1 MTRSRRDDLI
11 RTALDLFR
19 QNGYH
24 ATGIEKIL
32 STANVSKP
40 TLYRH
45 FNSKDDLIV
54 AALQKWD
61 EDSRAWLQQ
70 EMERRGRTPR
80 EQVIGLFDALADW
93 FDSVGFQGCLFIN
106 ATVEFAGQDNPI
118 HQVAAA
124 HKRRF
129 AAHVCDLVAAAGAA
143 DPDETTERLMI
154 LMEGAIVTAH
164 THGRSDAA
172 HRAREMADQILAR
185 CIDDTRADAA
195 PTRRTTRPP
204 PSPAAPTH
212 ALTPGPP
219 ARSPSGGT

>member
-32 STANVSKP
+32 STAGVSKP

-45 FNSKDDLIV
+45 FNSKDDLII
-54 AALQKWD
+54 AALEKWD
-61 EDSRAWLQQ
+61 EDSRDWLNQ

-80 EQVIGLFDALADW
+80 EQILALFDALADW
-93 FDSVGFQGCLFIN
+93 FESVGFQGCLFIN
-106 ATVEFAGQDNPI
+106 ATVEFAEQDNPI
-118 HQVAAA
+118 HKVAAA

-129 AAHVCDLVAAAGAA
+129 AARVRDLMAAAGAA
-143 DPDETTERLMI
+143 EPDEATERLMI

-172 HRAREMADQILAR
+172 PRARAMAEQVLSRA
-185 CIDDTRADAA
+185 IDGA
-195 PTRRTTRPP
+195 
-204 PSPAAPTH
+204 
-212 ALTPGPP
+212 
-219 ARSPSGGT
+219 